1 MWISVG
7 AAFLSSHSSSPGEHF
22 REITNEIEI
31 HFHLARIDVF
41 PVLTQRRWTER
52 RKIVTERG
60 KESSE
65 WPGCPSS
72 KSVPALILNNC
83 PSD

>member
-31 HFHLARIDVF
+31 HFHL
-41 PVLTQRRWTER
+41 PE
-52 RKIVTERG
+52 
-60 KESSE
+60 
-65 WPGCPSS
+65 
-72 KSVPALILNNC
+72 
-83 PSD
+83 